1 MCVAR
6 AVRGDIE
13 HQDPG
18 STETL
23 SSTHPEPPLSLH
35 KERKIYKAAAAP
47 LLIPGKDERIAA
59 GLICCPPCLRTSAP
73 SASLDLLKARLALL
87 RTPEQ
92 HLSGA
97 GRRTVA

>member
-35 KERKIYKAAAAP
+35 NERKIYKAAAAP

-59 GLICCPPCLRTSAP
+59 GLICRPPCLRTAP
-73 SASLDLLKARLALL
+73 
-87 RTPEQ
+87 
-92 HLSGA
+92 HLPPW
-97 GRRTVA
+97 TF